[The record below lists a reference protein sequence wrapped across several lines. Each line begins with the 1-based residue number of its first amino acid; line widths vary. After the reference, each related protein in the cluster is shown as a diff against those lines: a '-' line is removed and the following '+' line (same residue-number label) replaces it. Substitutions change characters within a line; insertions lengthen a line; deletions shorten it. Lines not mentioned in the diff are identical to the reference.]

1 MTDKEFA
8 RNVWDSVNV
17 LSAFIKKGSAAILEP
32 QDKCTVDDIY
42 LNAVI
47 GVCIQLITSVFK
59 KEESDNVL
67 IPEPLLDEILAEIKN
82 RILEASSGVIHVK
95 VPKDK

>member
-1 MTDKEFA
+1 MTEQEFT

-47 GVCIQLITSVFK
+47 GVCIQLIASVF